1 MTRSTKL
8 TSGDIKSKRTK
19 KLKKQ
24 DYTVFFQKL
33 GYTFKQPYL
42 LQEAL
47 THRSLGFPNNER
59 LEFLGDSVLNCA
71 VSTLLFKHFPQL
83 SEGGLTRVRANF
95 VNQEALYQL
104 ASTLDMG
111 KLILLGDGER
121 KSGGHKRPSILANA
135 MEAIIGAIYL
145 ESGFEKVDQVIVALY
160 DPLLEQLD
168 PDLFGKDPK
177 TLLQEYL
184 QSRKVDLPEYSTL
197 LTCGDAHA
205 QVFHVECK
213 IPEFAIRTSGEGT
226 SRRRAEQEAA
236 RRAYKLAVVRH

>member
-1 MTRSTKL
+1 MTRSKFTL
-8 TSGDIKSKRTK
+8 GDIKSKRIK
-19 KLKKQ
+19 KLKEQ

-33 GYTFKQPYL
+33 GYTFKQPNL

-83 SEGGLTRVRANF
+83 PEGGLTRLRANF
-95 VNQEALYQL
+95 VNQEALHQL
-104 ASTLDMG
+104 ASTLDIG
-111 KLILLGDGER
+111 GLILLGDGER

-145 ESGFEKVDQVIVALY
+145 ESGFAKVDQVIIALY
-160 DPLLEQLD
+160 DPLLKQLD
-168 PDLFGKDPK
+168 PDFFGKDPK

-184 QSRKVDLPEYSTL
+184 QSQKVDLPEYSTL
-197 LTCGDAHA
+197 LTRGDAHA
-205 QVFHVECK
+205 RVFHVECV